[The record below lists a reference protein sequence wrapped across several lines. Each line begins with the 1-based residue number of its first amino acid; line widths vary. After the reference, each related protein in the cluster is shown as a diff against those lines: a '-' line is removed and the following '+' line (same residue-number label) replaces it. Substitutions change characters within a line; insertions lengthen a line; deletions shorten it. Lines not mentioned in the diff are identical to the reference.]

1 MTARSENNFPTICD
15 VRNALTA
22 LVERGLG
29 DLAVQI
35 IVAPDSTM
43 QAIARDVSG
52 AGYDGTRPALMI
64 DLTRGDGGRMPVAII
79 STDRLQGDG
88 PTTVTQ

>member
-1 MTARSENNFPTICD
+1 MTARPENNFPTICD
-15 VRNALTA
+15 VRNALTE

-43 QAIARDVSG
+43 QSIARTV
-52 AGYDGTRPALMI
+52 AGPSYDGTRPALMI
-64 DLTRGDGGRMPVAII
+64 DLTSGAGGRMPVAII
-79 STDRLQGDG
+79 STERLQGSG
-88 PTTVTQ
+88 PSTVTQ